1 MIGRRAFVG
10 SSLALAACG
19 RGAPSEPVSGPNAP
33 LKNAP
38 FPVGVSVMTG
48 HLNDSG
54 FTALLDRNFSQVTPE
69 WEMKM
74 EYILQ
79 PDGSLKFDAPDAI
92 AAYAR
97 EHGMRLH
104 GHTPIWYAYEGPSFQ
119 RLAGDK
125 VAFGAAYD
133 AYIRAVVGRY
143 RGLARSWDVVNEPIK
158 DDASGP
164 RVSLWSRTLGEIDH
178 IVRAYQQA
186 HEADPDAV
194 LFLNDYYLESQ
205 PAKRAAFMRLVERLL
220 AAGCP
225 LGGIGCQTHID
236 IDLPAGAIGTTLR
249 ELASF
254 GLPIHLAELD
264 ISTNMKKLDLRL
276 TAEKLRLQ
284 ADKAVEVAAAFM
296 ALPARQRFAFT
307 LWGLRDKDSWLR
319 GPNGTGPSDLPAMFD
334 SDGAPKP
341 ALEALAKGFGL

>member
-1 MIGRRAFVG
+1 MIGRRAVLG

-19 RGAPSEPVSGPNAP
+19 RAAQSQPAAGPLPP

-38 FPVGVSVMTG
+38 FPVGGSVMTG
-48 HLNDSG
+48 HLHDPG
-54 FTALLDRNFSQVTPE
+54 FTAILDRNFLQMTPE

-97 EHGMRLH
+97 DHGMRLH
-104 GHTPIWYAYEGPSFQ
+104 GHTPIRYAYEGPSFQ
-119 RLAGDK
+119 KLAGDK
-125 VAFGAAYD
+125 AGFGAAYD

-143 RGLARSWDVVNEPIK
+143 KGLARSWDVVNEPIK

-164 RVSLWSRTLGEIDH
+164 RASLWSRTLGEVDH
-178 IVRAYQQA
+178 IVRAYKVAQ
-186 HEADPDAV
+186 EADQDAV
-194 LFLNDYYLESQ
+194 LFLNDYFLESN
-205 PAKRAAFMRLVERLL
+205 PIKRATFMRLVDRLL

-236 IDLPAGAIGTTLR
+236 IDLPSGAIGAALKD
-249 ELASF
+249 LASF
-254 GLPIHLAELD
+254 GLAIHLSELD
-264 ISTNMKKLDLRL
+264 ISTNMKKLDIRS
-276 TAEKLRLQ
+276 TVDKLRLQ
-284 ADKAVEVAAAFM
+284 AERASEVAAAFM
-296 ALPARQRFAFT
+296 GLPPRQRFAFT

-319 GPNGTGPSDLPAMFD
+319 GPNGTGPADLPSMFD

-341 ALEALAKGFGL
+341 ALEALLKGFGL

>member
-10 SSLALAACG
+10 STLALAACG
-19 RGAPSEPVSGPNAP
+19 REAVGQAAVGTVPP

-48 HLNDSG
+48 HLTDPS
-54 FTALLDRNFSQVTPE
+54 FTPILDRNFSQVTPE

-79 PDGSLKFDAPDAI
+79 PDGSFKFDAPDTI

-97 EHGMRLH
+97 DRGLRLH
-104 GHTPIWYAYEGPSFQ
+104 GHTPIWYAYEGPSFLK
-119 RLAGDK
+119 LADNK

-164 RVSLWSRTLGEIDH
+164 RTSLWSRTLGEIDH
-178 IVRAYQQA
+178 IVRAYSQA

-194 LFLNDYYLESQ
+194 LFLNDYFLESN
-205 PAKRAAFMRLVERLL
+205 PAKRTAFMRLVERLL

-225 LGGIGCQTHID
+225 VGGLGCQTHID
-236 IDLPAGAIGTTLR
+236 IDLPGGAIGTALKD
-249 ELASF
+249 LASF
-254 GLPIHLAELD
+254 GLPIHLSELD
-264 ISTNMKKLDLRL
+264 ISTNMKKLDMRP

-284 ADKAVEVAAAFM
+284 AEKASEVAAAFM

-319 GPNGTGPSDLPAMFD
+319 GPNGTGPADLPAMFD
-334 SDGAPKP
+334 EAGAPKP
-341 ALEALAKGFGL
+341 ALESLARGFGL